1 MDNRDNKINEV
12 ITLLKGKPACYMK
25 IFIFRGKEIEPRYY
39 KQVPWEKNIDVTCTD
54 KATADELIFLLQK
67 LQNAASANP
76 KITGIEYYE
85 PI

>member
-25 IFIFRGKEIEPRYY
+25 IFIFRGESKYY
-39 KQVPWEKNIDVTCTD
+39 KKIPWERDIDISCAD
-54 KATADELIFLLQK
+54 KATADELILLLTK

-85 PI
+85 PD

>member
-1 MDNRDNKINEV
+1 MSKQQKIEG
-12 ITLLKGKPACYMK
+12 IKEIILSKEKPACYMS
-25 IFIFRGKEIEPRYY
+25 IFIYAGKEPRYY
-39 KQVPWEKNIDVTCTD
+39 KKIPWERDIDISCAD
-54 KATADELIFLLQK
+54 KATADELILLLTK